1 MRKVTPIT
9 LLTGYL
15 GSGKTTL
22 INHIL
27 TNEKGLKIA
36 VIVND
41 IGEVNIDASLIEKGG
56 IVGKKEE
63 SLVALQNGCICCTLK
78 MDLVEQIEEILKMD
92 KFDYIMIEASG
103 ICEPIPIAQTITM
116 LSDYMDTS
124 NLPSTPRL
132 DSVISV
138 VDAVRMSSEFDSG
151 SSLLNTHLEDE
162 DIENLIIEQIEF
174 CNIIILNKV
183 DSISKEELG
192 RIKSVIKTIQPTA
205 KIIETNYCNVDITE
219 LLNTHLFN
227 FEEAASSAGWIK
239 YLENPEDDEEGETDE
254 YGIGTFVFYNRDPF
268 NRQKFFDYI
277 NKPWPKNI
285 IRTKGILY
293 FSDDKSMS
301 YVYEQAGT
309 MKDLQET
316 GLWLID
322 ELSEREINKILDQNP
337 EIKQD
342 WDPFYGDRMN
352 KIVFIGQNLDKD
364 NIIKELNDCID
375 E

>member
-1 MRKVTPIT
+1 MRKVTPVT

-27 TNEKGLKIA
+27 QNEKGLKIA

-63 SLVALQNGCICCTLK
+63 SLVALENGCICCTLK
-78 MDLVEQIEEILKMD
+78 MDLIEQIEEIIKLD
-92 KFDYIMIEASG
+92 KFDYIVIEASG

-116 LSDYMDTS
+116 LENYINTES
-124 NLPSTPRL
+124 LPSDIRL
-132 DSVISV
+132 DSVITV
-138 VDAVRMSSEFDSG
+138 TDAKRLSEEFDSG
-151 SSLLNTHLEDE
+151 SNLLNSKIEDE
-162 DIENLIIEQIEF
+162 DIENLIIEQLEF
-174 CNIIILNKV
+174 CNIVLLNKV
-183 DSISKEELG
+183 NEVEEKELG
-192 RIKSVIKTIQPTA
+192 RIKSVIKTLQPTA
-205 KIIETNYCNVDITE
+205 KIIETNYCKVDLKE

-227 FEEAASSAGWIK
+227 FEEAVSSSGWVK
-239 YLENPEDDEEGETDE
+239 YLEEKEEEESEVDE
-254 YGIGTFVFYNRDPF
+254 YGIGTFVYFKREPF
-268 NRQKFFDYI
+268 DREKFFNFI
-277 NKPWPKNI
+277 NKPWAKNI

-301 YVYEQAGT
+301 YLYEQAGT
-309 MKDLQET
+309 MKDLSNT

-322 ELSEREINKILDQNP
+322 ELSPKELNKVLDQNP
-337 EIKQD
+337 DIKKE
-342 WDPFYGDRMN
+342 WDPFYGDRMI
-352 KIVFIGQNLDKD
+352 KLVFIGQNLDKEK
-364 NIIKELNDCID
+364 IMKELDKCL

>member
-1 MRKVTPIT
+1 MRKIIPIT

-27 TNEKGLKIA
+27 TNENNLKIA

-56 IVGKKEE
+56 IVGQKEE

-78 MDLVEQIEEILKMD
+78 MDLIEQIEEIVNMD

-116 LSDYMDTS
+116 LENYIDTS
-124 NLPSTPRL
+124 NMLSDVRL
-132 DSVISV
+132 DSVITV
-138 VDAVRMSSEFDSG
+138 TDAKRLSDEFDSG
-151 SSLLNTHLEDE
+151 SSLLNTKIKDE
-162 DIENLIIEQIEF
+162 DIENLIIEQLEF
-174 CNIIILNKV
+174 CNIVILNKIAEV
-183 DSISKEELG
+183 SKDELA
-192 RIKSVIKTIQPTA
+192 RIKSVIKTLQPEA
-205 KIIETNYCNVDITE
+205 KIIETNYCDVDIKE
-219 LLNTHLFN
+219 LLNTHLFD
-227 FEEAASSAGWIK
+227 FEASASSAGWIK
-239 YLENPEDDEEGETDE
+239 YIENPESDEDGEVDE
-254 YGIGTFVFYNRDPF
+254 YGIGTFVYFNRDPF
-268 NRQKFFDYI
+268 DRNKFFDFI

-293 FSDDKSMS
+293 FADDKSMS
-301 YVYEQAGT
+301 YLYEQAGT
-309 MKDLQET
+309 MKNLEET

-322 ELSEREINKILDQNP
+322 EMSPKEIERVLNENP
-337 EIKQD
+337 EIKKE

-352 KIVFIGQNLDKD
+352 KIVFIGQNMDKEK
-364 NIIKELNDCID
+364 IISELNDCIK
-375 E
+375 